1 MFTIILISTVLILS
15 AVAVAIVVSGVIS
28 EHDRTYRAKLEKRFG
43 IK

>member
-1 MFTIILISTVLILS
+1 MSVLIAVVLILS
-15 AVAVAIVVSGVIS
+15 VVAIAVVVTGVIS